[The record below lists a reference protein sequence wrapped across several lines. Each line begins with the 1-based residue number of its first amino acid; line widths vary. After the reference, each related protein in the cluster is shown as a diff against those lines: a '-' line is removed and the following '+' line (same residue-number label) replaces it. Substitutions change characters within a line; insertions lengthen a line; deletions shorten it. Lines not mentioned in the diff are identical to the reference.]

1 MSICVVQYY
10 NRVEHS
16 HLIWRTHNNLNKCM
30 NNCTYINIHATE
42 TRSPYWEKVFR
53 VRDIAESMRSKC
65 EFVLYLD
72 ADAVLNV
79 QATNIVTLFDR
90 SPYIHMMWKWTTLY
104 PQDDW
109 VKRDDR
115 WYCIHKAECKQWAGP
130 MYEQGSFV
138 REIIP
143 AYKHAI
149 RQVPLN
155 IFSGMGMVREMSGK
169 RHLCSAKSLI
179 CHIFDKSI
187 SKQDQYIKTS
197 WAWRSMSRRV
207 T

>member
-1 MSICVVQYY
+1 
-10 NRVEHS
+10 
-16 HLIWRTHNNLNKCM
+16 M

-90 SPYIHMMWKWTTLY
+90 SPNIHMMYSKDPPPWTSPFNAGAWVIRNSLTGHDIMRKWTTLY

-187 SKQDQYIKTS
+187 SKKDQYIKTS
-197 WAWRSMSRRV
+197 
-207 T
+207 